1 MYSKVDPTELYA
13 RVDPAKKRK
22 RDSGASSTSPDSPS
36 DSQNISSPVA
46 FSPEPL
52 SPTRALIQRFNEGQK
67 RGLMKEEEDEVVYEE
82 VGPRRPPVPLP
93 RTRGGSG
100 GGATSPDM
108 WQQVKS
114 VDLGKMRE
122 TLLWLGFDPWL
133 PVQEI
138 WLELFYPVSV
148 NKGFINFLL
157 WKSKLW
163 NCQIKIGTSGP
174 ISKVKGQSIL

>member
-22 RDSGASSTSPDSPS
+22 RDSGASSTSPDSLS

-108 WQQVKS
+108 
-114 VDLGKMRE
+114 
-122 TLLWLGFDPWL
+122 
-133 PVQEI
+133 
-138 WLELFYPVSV
+138 
-148 NKGFINFLL
+148 
-157 WKSKLW
+157 
-163 NCQIKIGTSGP
+163 
-174 ISKVKGQSIL
+174 

>member
-52 SPTRALIQRFNEGQK
+52 SPTRALIQRFNEGQQ
-67 RGLMKEEEDEVVYEE
+67 RGLNEQQEEEVVYEE

-93 RTRGGSG
+93 RSR

-108 WQQVKS
+108 
-114 VDLGKMRE
+114 
-122 TLLWLGFDPWL
+122 
-133 PVQEI
+133 
-138 WLELFYPVSV
+138 
-148 NKGFINFLL
+148 
-157 WKSKLW
+157 
-163 NCQIKIGTSGP
+163 
-174 ISKVKGQSIL
+174 